1 MHEAPGMTDQPEER
15 PAGSWIG
22 REPDENTEEVRR
34 SLDEDDERVAVSDSA
49 SSGAGGAEGRVE
61 GRDDEWPG
69 GHREG
74 EAADDDEVRRA
85 GQSGG

>member
-1 MHEAPGMTDQPEER
+1 MTDQPEER

-34 SLDEDDERVAVSDSA
+34 SLDEDDERVAVSDTE
-49 SSGAGGAEGRVE
+49 SSGAGDAEGRVE
-61 GRDDEWPG
+61 GRDDEWPR

-85 GQSGG
+85 GQSGR

>member
-1 MHEAPGMTDQPEER
+1 MSDQPEDR
-15 PAGSWIG
+15 PPGSWIG
-22 REPDENTEEVRR
+22 REPDENTEKVRR
-34 SLDEDDERVAVSDSA
+34 SLDEDDERVAVSDSE

-74 EAADDDEVRRA
+74 DAADDDEVRRA
-85 GQSGG
+85 SQSGS